1 MNRSVQI
8 CLRRGKK
15 VHVTFKQEREMKE
28 LPYGYS
34 GISFRRSCFSKHRLH
49 HYLTSCWGTSTWKPT
64 YGVSHKANS
73 RHQGRSLHKAVFPR
87 PASSAL
93 IPANS
98 SREPWY
104 LGAHRRRQDELLI
117 LLTTILCC
125 EGHSSGL
132 GVWWINGMRLRK
144 KTVAEEEIDDWC
156 SLSACSEQESN
167 IWSWLRT
174 GIEVFLALHFYE
186 WERGV
191 SLYSASRA
199 SITTPGKLYKSLIKQ
214 SNFTQSYQFCTLSF
228 PSFPL
233 ARGVAIK
240 WKRQGPASHP
250 NTTWLD
256 SLAHWQGTEEYP
268 VKQ

>member
-1 MNRSVQI
+1 
-8 CLRRGKK
+8 
-15 VHVTFKQEREMKE
+15 MKE
-28 LPYGYS
+28 FPYGCS

-73 RHQGRSLHKAVFPR
+73 RHQGRSLHKAVFPH

-144 KTVAEEEIDDWC
+144 KTVAEEEIDDSDAACLLAVLWAGKQYLILTQNWDR
-156 SLSACSEQESN
+156 SLPSLTFLWVRKWSIAVLCIQN
-167 IWSWLRT
+167 I
-174 GIEVFLALHFYE
+174 HY
-186 WERGV
+186 
-191 SLYSASRA
+191 
-199 SITTPGKLYKSLIKQ
+199 
-214 SNFTQSYQFCTLSF
+214 CT
-228 PSFPL
+228 
-233 ARGVAIK
+233 
-240 WKRQGPASHP
+240 RQ
-250 NTTWLD
+250 TI
-256 SLAHWQGTEEYP
+256 
-268 VKQ
+268 